1 MKAPLYN
8 QKGESIG
15 EVTLNEKLF
24 GAKVNPALVQ
34 QALMLQE
41 ANSRH
46 PIAHTKLRGEVRGG
60 GRKPYKQKHTGRARQ
75 GSIRAPHYKGGGVVF
90 GPRNT
95 RNFTLMMPKKQ
106 RRQALF
112 SALSS
117 KAVDKQ
123 ILVLDGYEAK
133 GIKAK
138 SFVEMLKK
146 LPDSRNTLVV
156 IPEKNELVQK
166 SSRNIENT
174 KTILVN
180 YLNIH
185 DLLAFETILFFKD
198 ALPKAEDLFL
208 K

>member
-15 EVTLNEKLF
+15 EVPLNETIF
-24 GAKVNPALVQ
+24 GAKMNLGLIQ

-90 GPRNT
+90 GPRNV
-95 RNFTLMMPKKQ
+95 RNFTLAMPKKQ

-112 SALSS
+112 SALSG
-117 KAVDKQ
+117 KASDKQ
-123 ILVLDGYEAK
+123 IIVLDGYEAK
-133 GIKAK
+133 ETKSK
-138 SFVEMLKK
+138 SFAAMLKK
-146 LPDSRNTLVV
+146 LPATRNTLV
-156 IPEKNELVQK
+156 IISEKNDLVQK
-166 SSRNIENT
+166 SSRNLENS

-180 YLNIH
+180 YLNVH
-185 DLLAFETILFFKD
+185 DLLKYETLLFFKD
-198 ALPKAEDLFL
+198 ALPKAESIFL

>member
-15 EVTLNEKLF
+15 EVALNETIF
-24 GAKVNPALVQ
+24 GAKMNLGLIQ

-46 PIAHTKLRGEVRGG
+46 PIAHTKQRGEVRGG

-90 GPRNT
+90 GPRNV
-95 RNFTLMMPKKQ
+95 RNFTLAMPKKQ

-112 SALSS
+112 SALSG
-117 KAVDKQ
+117 KAHDKQ
-123 ILVLDGYEAK
+123 IIVLDGYEAK

-138 SFVEMLKK
+138 SFAEMLKK
-146 LPDSRNTLVV
+146 LPATRNTLVV
-156 IPEKNELVQK
+156 IPGKNELVQK
-166 SSRNIENT
+166 SSRNLENS

-180 YLNIH
+180 YLNVH
-185 DLLAFETILFFKD
+185 DLLTYETLLFFKD
-198 ALPKAEDLFL
+198 ALPKAETIFL

>member
-15 EVTLNEKLF
+15 EVALNETIF
-24 GAKVNPALVQ
+24 GAKMNLGLIQ

-46 PIAHTKLRGEVRGG
+46 PIAHTKQRGEVRGG

-90 GPRNT
+90 GPRNV
-95 RNFTLMMPKKQ
+95 RNFTLAMPKKQ

-112 SALSS
+112 SVLSG
-117 KAVDKQ
+117 KAHDKQ
-123 ILVLDGYEAK
+123 IIVLDKYEAK
-133 GIKAK
+133 ETKAK
-138 SFVEMLKK
+138 SFAAMLKK
-146 LPDSRNTLVV
+146 LPVTRNTLVV
-156 IPEKNELVQK
+156 IPGKNELVQK
-166 SSRNIENT
+166 SSRNLENS

-180 YLNIH
+180 YLNVH
-185 DLLAFETILFFKD
+185 DLLTYETLLFFKD
-198 ALPKAEDLFL
+198 ALPKAESLFL

>member
-15 EVTLNEKLF
+15 EVALNEKMF
-24 GAKVNPALVQ
+24 GAKVNLALVQ

-90 GPRNT
+90 GPRNV

-112 SALSS
+112 SALSG
-117 KAVDKQ
+117 KAHDKQ
-123 ILVLDGYEAK
+123 IIVLEGYESK
-133 GIKAK
+133 GIKTK

-146 LPDSRNTLVV
+146 LPVTRNTLVV

-166 SSRNIENT
+166 SSRNLENS

-185 DLLAFETILFFKD
+185 DLLTYETLLFFKN

-208 K
+208 